1 MFDYDPPREKQP
13 VDYTGLKIGLIL
25 LPVFFLFI
33 YLGKPDMGLAVFIV
47 LGMIMFAVKLHW
59 GMRKHHWFWA
69 IIAFILALHVPLFLV
84 VRWPHGNTPT
94 LFYTMPLGIADFL
107 IIMGAL
113 NLAETLFCK
122 NSSSDIE
129 GND

>member
-1 MFDYDPPREKQP
+1 MFDYDPPKEKQP

-25 LPVFFLFI
+25 VPVFFLITFLRNADVGLTVSI
-33 YLGKPDMGLAVFIV
+33 VLAVTM
-47 LGMIMFAVKLHW
+47 LAVKMHW
-59 GMRKHHWFWA
+59 DMRKHVWFWV
-69 IIAFILALHVPLFLV
+69 IIVFILALHVPLFLV
-84 VRWPHGNTPT
+84 VRWPQGSTPT